1 MKLKQDDSL
10 GPNLQKLRK
19 TAGLTQTQV
28 AAQLQVRGLDVSREM
43 YAQMEA
49 GTYNIRVS
57 ILKALKEIYRLDSYD
72 AFFPGDLTMKC
83 KQDLSIGPNLKRLRK
98 AAGLT
103 QAQAAAQ
110 LEVRGLPISA
120 EILAKMEQGKYS
132 IRISALKALKEIY
145 RLDSYDD
152 FFQGI

>member
-1 MKLKQDDSL
+1 M
-10 GPNLQKLRK
+10 
-19 TAGLTQTQV
+19 
-28 AAQLQVRGLDVSREM
+28 
-43 YAQMEA
+43 
-49 GTYNIRVS
+49 
-57 ILKALKEIYRLDSYD
+57 
-72 AFFPGDLTMKC
+72 TMKC

-132 IRISALKALKEIY
+132 IRISAVKALKEIY
-145 RLDSYDD
+145 KLDSYDD

>member
-1 MKLKQDDSL
+1 M
-10 GPNLQKLRK
+10 
-19 TAGLTQTQV
+19 
-28 AAQLQVRGLDVSREM
+28 
-43 YAQMEA
+43 
-49 GTYNIRVS
+49 
-57 ILKALKEIYRLDSYD
+57 
-72 AFFPGDLTMKC
+72 
-83 KQDLSIGPNLKRLRK
+83 
-98 AAGLT
+98 T

-145 RLDSYDD
+145 KLDSYDD

>member
-1 MKLKQDDSL
+1 ME
-10 GPNLQKLRK
+10 QKLRRN
-19 TAGLTQTQV
+19 TTL
-28 AAQLQVRGLDVSREM
+28 
-43 YAQMEA
+43 
-49 GTYNIRVS
+49 
-57 ILKALKEIYRLDSYD
+57 
-72 AFFPGDLTMKC
+72 GD
-83 KQDLSIGPNLKRLRK
+83 NLRRLRK

-145 RLDSYDD
+145 KLDSYDD

>member
-19 TAGLTQTQV
+19 AAGLTQTQV
-28 AAQLQVRGLDVSREM
+28 AVQLQ
-43 YAQMEA
+43 
-49 GTYNIRVS
+49 
-57 ILKALKEIYRLDSYD
+57 
-72 AFFPGDLTMKC
+72 
-83 KQDLSIGPNLKRLRK
+83 
-98 AAGLT
+98 
-103 QAQAAAQ
+103 
-110 LEVRGLPISA
+110 VRGLPISA

-145 RLDSYDD
+145 KLDSYDD

>member
-1 MKLKQDDSL
+1 M
-10 GPNLQKLRK
+10 
-19 TAGLTQTQV
+19 
-28 AAQLQVRGLDVSREM
+28 
-43 YAQMEA
+43 
-49 GTYNIRVS
+49 
-57 ILKALKEIYRLDSYD
+57 
-72 AFFPGDLTMKC
+72 TMKC
-83 KQDLSIGPNLKRLRK
+83 KQALSLGSNLQTLRK

-132 IRISALKALKEIY
+132 IRISALKVLKEIY
-145 RLDSYDD
+145 KLDSYDD

>member
-1 MKLKQDDSL
+1 M
-10 GPNLQKLRK
+10 
-19 TAGLTQTQV
+19 
-28 AAQLQVRGLDVSREM
+28 
-43 YAQMEA
+43 
-49 GTYNIRVS
+49 
-57 ILKALKEIYRLDSYD
+57 
-72 AFFPGDLTMKC
+72 TMKC
-83 KQDLSIGPNLKRLRK
+83 KQDLSIGSNLKTLRK

-145 RLDSYDD
+145 KVPSYDA

>member
-1 MKLKQDDSL
+1 
-10 GPNLQKLRK
+10 
-19 TAGLTQTQV
+19 
-28 AAQLQVRGLDVSREM
+28 
-43 YAQMEA
+43 
-49 GTYNIRVS
+49 
-57 ILKALKEIYRLDSYD
+57 
-72 AFFPGDLTMKC
+72 MKC
-83 KQDLSIGPNLKRLRK
+83 MQDLSIGSNLKTLRK

-110 LEVRGLPISA
+110 LEVRDLPVSA

-145 RLDSYDD
+145 RQDSYDD

>member
-1 MKLKQDDSL
+1 MAFSMKLKQDDSL
-10 GPNLQKLRK
+10 GPNLQK
-19 TAGLTQTQV
+19 
-28 AAQLQVRGLDVSREM
+28 
-43 YAQMEA
+43 
-49 GTYNIRVS
+49 
-57 ILKALKEIYRLDSYD
+57 
-72 AFFPGDLTMKC
+72 
-83 KQDLSIGPNLKRLRK
+83 LRK

-110 LEVRGLPISA
+110 LEVRGLPVSA

-145 RLDSYDD
+145 KLDSYDD

>member
-10 GPNLQKLRK
+10 SPNLQKLRK
-19 TAGLTQTQV
+19 A
-28 AAQLQVRGLDVSREM
+28 D
-43 YAQMEA
+43 
-49 GTYNIRVS
+49 
-57 ILKALKEIYRLDSYD
+57 
-72 AFFPGDLTMKC
+72 
-83 KQDLSIGPNLKRLRK
+83 
-98 AAGLT
+98 GLT

-110 LEVRGLPISA
+110 LEVRGLPVSA